1 MINIMKT
8 FESLEDGIA
17 NMIAACNHDY
27 KNFRTTEKMVEEF
40 SEEIVINKYLESLSE
55 IL

>member
-27 KNFRTTEKMVEEF
+27 KNFRTNEHLDT
-40 SEEIVINKYLESLSE
+40 NGC
-55 IL
+55 